1 MVDACHSGTVLDLQK
16 GGIWGGLKVF
26 CLSGCQ
32 DDQFSGD
39 TGNGGVMTHAMLK
52 VLKSSAIKNKRMH
65 RNASIQYI
73 FNRMVE
79 EMPEEEQPEEEEELM
94 EENYEDLVFDFLDFE
109 EEEGE
114 FDDW

>member
-1 MVDACHSGTVLDLQK
+1 
-16 GGIWGGLKVF
+16 
-26 CLSGCQ
+26 
-32 DDQFSGD
+32 
-39 TGNGGVMTHAMLK
+39 MTHAMLK
-52 VLKSSAIKNKRMH
+52 VLKSNAIKNKRMH

-114 FDDW
+114 FDPYSSNNFGEKWIGEL